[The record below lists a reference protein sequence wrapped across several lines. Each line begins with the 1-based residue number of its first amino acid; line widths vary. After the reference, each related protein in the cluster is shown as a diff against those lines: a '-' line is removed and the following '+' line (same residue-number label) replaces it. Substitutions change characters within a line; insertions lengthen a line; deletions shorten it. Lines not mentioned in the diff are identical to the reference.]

1 MPDFLLMG
9 KIKGIIL
16 SERSSGTENHNSNLF
31 NKKISIKQEK
41 EIKNIKLCW
50 TMP

>member
-31 NKKISIKQEK
+31 NKKHLNQTRKRD
-41 EIKNIKLCW
+41 
-50 TMP
+50 